1 MLLLER
7 LHPSIMV
14 MLSQIKLQ
22 SLSQHN
28 EFTVNTLR
36 VMWVFIINSCRSFN
50 LRVFFFAISIQIS
63 IRLVKKYIFF
73 CLRRTLIIQH
83 FHSSFQIISLHRYTA
98 LIFTPSRSLLQV
110 PHWLCLSR
118 YHRSLV
124 ILSHVTILDL
134 CKNIVLTKKQLFSL
148 CSWHEEHHFAINKLM
163 ITPNWLTG

>member
-50 LRVFFFAISIQIS
+50 LRVVFFAIWIQIS
-63 IRLVKKYIFF
+63 IRLVKYIYIFF
-73 CLRRTLIIQH
+73 CLCRTLIIQH

-98 LIFTPSRSLLQV
+98 LIFTPV
-110 PHWLCLSR
+110 PFPSPSTTLALSFKISQISCDLITR
-118 YHRSLV
+118 DNIRLV
-124 ILSHVTILDL
+124 
-134 CKNIVLTKKQLFSL
+134 Q
-148 CSWHEEHHFAINKLM
+148 EHSAY
-163 ITPNWLTG
+163 